1 MNKKI
6 FLFFL
11 LLCFIYFIKQK
22 KEFNILNDK
31 INIQNKTLIKSNVNY
46 IEMNIKNGK
55 IEPMN
60 KINNLSLNGWQFLQ
74 IHPFKPNIV
83 IMYKMQN
90 IETKHISLSDK
101 IVKKYYEQYKKQ
113 YELVIN
119 KHKVL
124 LDNLIIN
131 IYEFFEM
138 LSEKLYTICSFYKD
152 YIKCNGWYGTISNR
166 YLNKEN
172 EWFYNNIII
181 YNIKTYLTELCS
193 IVNNLSQTNKMFIY
207 KYIDKHFDNNIKLD
221 IHSINN
227 HNEIFTIKINTDLV
241 NNDFYN
247 IK

>member
-55 IEPMN
+55 IEPLN

-74 IHPFKPNIV
+74 IHPFKIDTA
-83 IMYKMQN
+83 IMYKTQN
-90 IETKHISLSDK
+90 IKTKHISLSDK

-113 YELVIN
+113 YKLLIN
-119 KHKVL
+119 KHKIL

-131 IYEFFEM
+131 IYDFFEM
-138 LSEKLYTICSFYKD
+138 LSEKLYTSCSFYKD
-152 YIKCNGWYGTISNR
+152 YITCQGWYGTISNR
-166 YLNKEN
+166 YPNKEN
-172 EWFYNNIII
+172 EWFYNSIII
-181 YNIKTYLTELCS
+181 YNIKTYLTKLYS
-193 IVNNLSQTNKMFIY
+193 IVNNLSQTNKMFINNY
-207 KYIDKHFDNNIKLD
+207 ISKYFDNNLKLN
-221 IHSINN
+221 IHGFNYGN
-227 HNEIFTIKINTDLV
+227 TIFTIKINTDLI

>member
-1 MNKKI
+1 MNKKL
-6 FLFFL
+6 FLFL
-11 LLCFIYFIKQK
+11 LYLCFIYFIKQK
-22 KEFNILNDK
+22 KKFNILNDK
-31 INIQNKTLIKSNVNY
+31 IKKQNQTLIKSNVNY

-60 KINNLSLNGWQFLQ
+60 KINNLSFNGWQFLQ
-74 IHPFKPNIV
+74 IHPFKPNTV
-83 IMYKMQN
+83 IMYKTQN

-131 IYEFFEM
+131 IYAFFEI
-138 LSEKLYTICSFYKD
+138 LSEKLYTYCSFYKN

-193 IVNNLSQTNKMFIY
+193 IVNNLSQTNIMFIY

-227 HNEIFTIKINTDLV
+227 HNEIFTIKINTDLI
-241 NNDFYN
+241 NNYFL
-247 IK
+247 